1 MCSPSRSDSTTMLS
15 PVRSENIQWMGG
27 TVPSMGM
34 ATSDPRSSSARATS
48 STEAQVARHQV
59 TRKGG
64 WRGRVP
70 GRASGAKWANVR

>member
-1 MCSPSRSDSTTMLS
+1 MLS

-34 ATSDPRSSSARATS
+34 ATSDTRSSSARATS

-59 TRKGG
+59 T
-64 WRGRVP
+64 W
-70 GRASGAKWANVR
+70 